1 MRLRTLRDLPVQGRR
16 VLLRADFNV
25 PLQDGHVADD
35 TRIRATLPTIQWLR
49 DQGARVIACSHLGRP
64 KGKVDERLRL
74 APVAERLSQLL
85 GVPVRYAHDIVGP
98 EAHALARELGD
109 GDVGLLENLRFD
121 PREEQNDPEFAAE
134 LAALAD
140 CYVND
145 AFGAA
150 HRAHASVVGVAQ
162 RLPSAAGFLLER
174 EVTAL
179 SRVLEANDHPFVVV
193 LGGAKISDKI
203 GVIKQLLQ
211 RADAILLGGGMAN
224 TFLKAAGYQVGRSLV
239 EDDHLDTASSLRE
252 QAAARGVQLLLPR
265 DVVVA
270 PSLDDSAHRAV
281 VSVDAVPADAAIFD
295 IGPETVAA
303 FAAVIQPAALVVW
316 NGPLGVYENP
326 AFREGTRGVAQAI
339 AACQGYT
346 VVGGGDSAAALQELG
361 LADSVDHLST
371 GGGATLEFLEG
382 KQLPGIQVLME
393 HDA

>member
-49 DQGARVIACSHLGRP
+49 GQGARVIACSHLGRP

-121 PREEQNDPEFAAE
+121 PREEQNDPGFAAE

-174 EVTAL
+174 EVRAL

-281 VSVDAVPADAAIFD
+281 VPVDAVPADAAIFD

-303 FAAVIQPAALVVW
+303 FAEVIQPAALVVW

-346 VVGGGDSAAALQELG
+346 VVGGGDSVAALQELG
-361 LADSVDHLST
+361 LADNVDHLST

-382 KQLPGIQVLME
+382 KQLPGIHVLME
-393 HDA
+393 HDT

>member
-150 HRAHASVVGVAQ
+150 HRAHASVVAVAQ

-174 EVTAL
+174 EVNAL

-303 FAAVIQPAALVVW
+303 FAEVIQPAALVVW

-339 AACQGYT
+339 ATCQGYT

>member
-1 MRLRTLRDLPVQGRR
+1 
-16 VLLRADFNV
+16 
-25 PLQDGHVADD
+25 VADD

-49 DQGARVIACSHLGRP
+49 GQGARVIACSHLGRP

-121 PREEQNDPEFAAE
+121 PREEQNDPGFAAE

-174 EVTAL
+174 EVRAL

-281 VSVDAVPADAAIFD
+281 VPVDAVPADAAIFD

-303 FAAVIQPAALVVW
+303 FAEVIQPAALVVW

-346 VVGGGDSAAALQELG
+346 VVGGGDSVAALQELG
-361 LADSVDHLST
+361 LADNVDHLST

-382 KQLPGIQVLME
+382 KQLPGIHVLME
-393 HDA
+393 HDT

>member
-1 MRLRTLRDLPVQGRR
+1 VRLRTLRDLPVQGRR

-85 GVPVRYAHDIVGP
+85 GVSVRYAHDIVGP

>member
-85 GVPVRYAHDIVGP
+85 GVTVRYAHDIVGP

>member
-85 GVPVRYAHDIVGP
+85 GVSVRYAHDIVGP

-295 IGPETVAA
+295 IGPETVAT